1 MRAFG
6 VTVVALIVLGPVL
19 AAAQDSDSDWTVSRT
34 PDGQPDLQ
42 GVWANNSVTPLERP
56 KAWAGKTTLTDEEL
70 GELKAAAAAV
80 TASGLDGQFSD
91 QLVLAALAGI
101 SDADSYDTTGNYNQF
116 WLADR
121 NFDHDR
127 TSLVV
132 DPTDGKIPPRTSDTE
147 RAGRGVRPPIIAQKA
162 DSWTDRPLSERC
174 LTFGVPNLLAGYN
187 SYYQII
193 QGSDHVVILMEM
205 MYDARIVPIDGPSHV
220 SDAIRQLHGDSRGHW
235 EGDTLVV
242 ETTNYSD
249 LGRFWNAGEK
259 FRLIERFTRVGPD
272 TLAPRDHLRRPDD
285 LDPSL
290 DHSDSSDPERRAGI
304 RVRLSRKEHRPGRAP
319 LRISRRGSGQR
330 GVAVACPR
338 FACDLPGAGERRLD
352 GYVYQVNGGV
362 EIDRLRPPLPGR
374 PPPHELPPAGVGLW
388 RRFL

>member
-1 MRAFG
+1 MQRWMRSVG
-6 VTVVALIVLGPVL
+6 LTVAALVVLGPVV
-19 AAAQDSDSDWTVSRT
+19 AVAQESGNGWTVSRT

-56 KAWAGKTTLTDEEL
+56 EAWAGKTTLTDEEL
-70 GELKAAAAAV
+70 AELKAAAAAV
-80 TASGLDGQFSD
+80 TASGLDAQFGD

-132 DPTDGKIPPRTSDTE
+132 DPADGKIPPLTSDAQ
-147 RAGRGVRPPIIAQKA
+147 RAGRGVPPSIIAPKA

-187 SYYQII
+187 SYYQIV
-193 QGSDHVVILMEM
+193 QSSDHVVILMEM
-205 MYDARIVPIDGPSHV
+205 MHDARVIPIDGAPHV
-220 SDAIRQLHGDSRGHW
+220 SDTIRQLHGDSRGHW
-235 EGDTLVV
+235 EGETLVV

-249 LGRFWNAGEK
+249 LGRFWKAGEE

-272 TLAPRDHLRRPDD
+272 TLHHEITFDDPTTWSRPWTI
-285 LDPSL
+285 LTPL
-290 DHSDSSDPERRAGI
+290 THSAEPIFEYACHEGNIGMEGILSGYRA
-304 RVRLSRKEHRPGRAP
+304 EEA
-319 LRISRRGSGQR
+319 
-330 GVAVACPR
+330 
-338 FACDLPGAGERRLD
+338 AGEESR
-352 GYVYQVNGGV
+352 
-362 EIDRLRPPLPGR
+362 
-374 PPPHELPPAGVGLW
+374 
-388 RRFL
+388 